1 MIQRF
6 QSCLLA
12 VLLFIS
18 SQLIAQ
24 QISNL
29 GSYDGIDNGAVRTF
43 AKDSM
48 GYMWI
53 GTSMGL
59 SRFSGYSFKSYKFSE
74 HNEGIVDLLS
84 DLNGF
89 YALESLVIF

>member
-29 GSYDGIDNGAVRTF
+29 GSYDGIDNGAVPALLPKTVW
-43 AKDSM
+43 A
-48 GYMWI
+48 I
-53 GTSMGL
+53 CGL
-59 SRFSGYSFKSYKFSE
+59 VLQWVLADF
-74 HNEGIVDLLS
+74 
-84 DLNGF
+84 
-89 YALESLVIF
+89 LVIHLNHINFRNIMKE